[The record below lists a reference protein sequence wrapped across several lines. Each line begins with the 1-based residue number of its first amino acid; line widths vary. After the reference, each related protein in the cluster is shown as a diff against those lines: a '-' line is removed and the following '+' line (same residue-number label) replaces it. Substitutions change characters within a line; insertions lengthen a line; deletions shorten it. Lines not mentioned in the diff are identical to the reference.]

1 MLLSEGEESTR
12 SPVGNSQYS
21 LEALLVPRLP
31 VHPVRRDLPAV
42 GHVLTDLRVAVP
54 LAPLPVRLR
63 VADLILQAQRAS
75 YYAVPR
81 SAAIYS
87 LTTHPACLICLH
99 LETCRSAC

>member
-1 MLLSEGEESTR
+1 MLLSEGGESTR
-12 SPVGNSQYS
+12 SPVGNPRHRGRAQYS

-63 VADLILQAQRAS
+63 VADLILQAQMAS
-75 YYAVPR
+75 Y
-81 SAAIYS
+81 
-87 LTTHPACLICLH
+87 
-99 LETCRSAC
+99 